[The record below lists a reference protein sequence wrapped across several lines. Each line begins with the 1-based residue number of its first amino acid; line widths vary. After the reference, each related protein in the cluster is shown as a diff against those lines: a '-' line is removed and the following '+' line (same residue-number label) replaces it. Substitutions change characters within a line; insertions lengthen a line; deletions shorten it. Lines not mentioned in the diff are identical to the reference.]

1 VLRSVDTRYDPLV
14 AETPNPGPALL
25 KRRLGEELRRLRL
38 AADVTVAQTA
48 AELGSSEAKVR
59 HLENG
64 RNVPSKPDL
73 TVMIGLYHAP
83 AEVHHDLEELR
94 QTATRRGWWSSY
106 RLPGWLHNFVGMEAD
121 ASLIR
126 NFELELIPGL
136 LQTEAYAREIHN
148 LGQHLQD
155 PKVVDRMVKARLRR
169 QDLLTQEQPAELRAI
184 ISEAALHRLR
194 GSDFA
199 ADQYRHLLAMAD
211 RPNVT
216 ITVLPFAKRLHQSMS
231 GGFTLLSFPDDSSA
245 PVAYSDYAFGGQMEH
260 EPNVVAQLS
269 EVYEEL
275 AELAL
280 SEQDSAEFLGYWL
293 QGEQT

>member
-1 VLRSVDTRYDPLV
+1 MPESSSL
-14 AETPNPGPALL
+14 GPALL
-25 KRRLGEELRRLRL
+25 KRRLGEELRKLRR
-38 AADVTVAQTA
+38 AANVTVARTA

-73 TVMIGLYHAP
+73 TVMMGLYDAP
-83 AEVHHDLEELR
+83 PRVREDLEELR
-94 QTATRRGWWSSY
+94 QAATMRGWWSSY

-121 ASLIR
+121 ASVIR

-136 LQTEAYAREIHN
+136 LQTEAYAREIHL
-148 LGQHLQD
+148 LGKHLKHD
-155 PKVVDRMVKARLRR
+155 ERTVDRLVKARLKR
-169 QDLLTQEQPAELRAI
+169 QEILTRDAPATFHGV
-184 ISEAALHRLR
+184 ISEAALYRLR
-194 GSDFA
+194 GTGFA
-199 ADQYRHLLAMAD
+199 VDQYRHLLRMGE

-231 GGFTLLSFPDDSSA
+231 GGFILLSFPDDSSA

-260 EPNVVAQLS
+260 EPGVVAQLS
-269 EVYEEL
+269 QVFDEL

-280 SEQDSAEFLGYWL
+280 SEKESAEFIGDWL
-293 QGEQT
+293 QGENR